1 MQNIVFTGRLA
12 ADPQVSE
19 DHSKA
24 VFRLL
29 ENRGKDAEGK
39 DRTVGVNCV
48 CWSRGL
54 NETVIGP
61 GLGVGCEVVVV
72 GRFVDNDYTAQDGS
86 RRVAKELVVAQLT
99 VLDWASDR
107 EPARAAA

>member
-12 ADPQVSE
+12 ADPQISD
-19 DHSKA
+19 DHSRA
-24 VFRLL
+24 LFRLL
-29 ENRGKDAEGK
+29 ENRGKDAEGR

-54 NETVIGP
+54 NEKVIGP
-61 GLGVGCEVVVV
+61 GLETGCEVVVV

-86 RRVAKELVVAQLT
+86 RRVAKELVVSQLT
-99 VLDWASDR
+99 VLDWASVR
-107 EPARAAA
+107 EPSQAAA

>member
-12 ADPQVSE
+12 ADPQVSG
-19 DHSKA
+19 DFSKA
-24 VFRLL
+24 LFRLL
-29 ENRGKDAEGK
+29 ENRGVDAEGK

-54 NETVIGP
+54 NERVIGP
-61 GLGVGCEVVVV
+61 GIVTGCEVVVV
-72 GRFVDNDYTAQDGS
+72 GRFVDNSYTAQDGS
-86 RRVAKELVVAQLT
+86 QRVAKELVVDRLT
-99 VLDWASDR
+99 VLDWASQR